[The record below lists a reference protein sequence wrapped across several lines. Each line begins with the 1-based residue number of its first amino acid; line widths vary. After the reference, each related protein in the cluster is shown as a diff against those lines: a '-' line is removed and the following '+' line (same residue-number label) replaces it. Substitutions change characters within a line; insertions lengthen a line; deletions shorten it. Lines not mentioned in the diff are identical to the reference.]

1 MLPDPKSQTLTQLR
15 AQLAPT
21 KRDALIALNGGDK
34 ISASVVTF
42 RKDGQAESQVETIRD
57 VETNALMSTMTTA
70 WTYYE
75 KEKGVP
81 VDTITIIETDASGKE
96 IGRKAIKH
104 YTDGRQPQVV
114 P

>member
-1 MLPDPKSQTLTQLR
+1 MLPDPKAKTLNQLR
-15 AQLAPT
+15 AQLVPD
-21 KRDALIALNGGDK
+21 KRTALIALNGGDK
-34 ISASVVTF
+34 TSTSVVTL
-42 RKDGQAESQVETIRD
+42 RKDGQVELQVETVCD
-57 VETNALMSTMTTA
+57 VETGALTSTRTIT

-75 KEKGVP
+75 KEKGAP
-81 VDTITIIETDASGKE
+81 VDTITIIEIDASGKE